1 VPAEVGCPIVDTY
14 RTWHWDRPEKVKKS
28 PKKAKSNRGV
38 IGWILNE
45 CTRLA
50 AKIQNLIGI
59 QNNKH
64 RRLVAVTLTIK
75 YRCFLGVFNDY
86 WFLLPKRFST
96 LESFFILKQNT

>member
-50 AKIQNLIGI
+50 VKIQTLMGI

-75 YRCFLGVFNDY
+75 FRCFLGVFNDY
-86 WFLLPKRFST
+86 WF
-96 LESFFILKQNT
+96 FITKAL